1 MKNYF
6 PLFLIIFLYL
16 SILAIFEPKV
26 FSYRFDKKLIDRYL
40 CSQDIPYEPPCKRL
54 FLSDG
59 EIHIAAGYL
68 YVKGADP
75 INYNFQH
82 TPFLKYL
89 YGLTIL
95 LTKNPFYLEVILGA
109 LFLSL
114 TYFLSLKIFKSK
126 IVSLFTSLFLAI
138 DPLMIT
144 LSADAVLE
152 LGQACLLLLYLY
164 GILFKKD
171 DYIFQG
177 IFLGL
182 FAAAKFWGAVPFFVA
197 FSFVYKL
204 IKKEFNLKNF
214 ILHLLVGFFV
224 FSLTYL
230 KTFINHQG
238 IFNIFFF
245 QLKLVKYWMQHS
257 VTNFPFA
264 SLILFLT
271 GFYKSWWGDYGIVR
285 SPVWSILWPVS
296 FIVSLVN
303 FFVLLKRKR
312 INLQL
317 FVSLL
322 PIAYLFYLGVQA
334 PFPRYFILILPFF
347 YMTLA
352 NYLVVFLSKIK
363 KIRA

>member
-1 MKNYF
+1 
-6 PLFLIIFLYL
+6 
-16 SILAIFEPKV
+16 
-26 FSYRFDKKLIDRYL
+26 
-40 CSQDIPYEPPCKRL
+40 L

-68 YVKGADP
+68 YIKGADP
-75 INYNFQH
+75 IKYNFQH

-89 YGLTIL
+89 YGVTTLS
-95 LTKNPFYLEVILGA
+95 TKNPYYLNIFFGI

-114 TYFLSLKIFKSK
+114 TYFLSLKFFKSK
-126 IVSLFTSLFLAI
+126 IVAFLTALFLAV
-138 DPLMIT
+138 DPLMMT

-152 LGQACLLLLYLY
+152 LGQACLMLLYLY
-164 GILFKKD
+164 WVLFKKD

-182 FAAAKFWGAVPFFVA
+182 FAAAKFWGAVSFFIA
-197 FSFVYKL
+197 FSFAYKL
-204 IKKEFNLKNF
+204 IKKEFHLKNF
-214 ILHLLVGFFV
+214 ILHLFIGFFV

-230 KTFINHQG
+230 KTFINHHG
-238 IFNIFFF
+238 MFNIFFF

-257 VTNFPFA
+257 VTNLPFA

-271 GFYKSWWGDYGIVR
+271 GFYKSWWGDHSIVR
-285 SPVWSILWPVS
+285 SPVWAILWLVS
-296 FIVSLVN
+296 FIFSLIN
-303 FFVLLKRKR
+303 FFILLKRKK

-334 PFPRYFILILPFF
+334 PFPRYFILVLPFF

-352 NYLVVFLSKIK
+352 YYLFVFLSKIK
-363 KIRA
+363 KIRAQQ